1 MHCTYHCMAVPIK
14 LPYMHSKEE
23 LLEQLGESYGYASR
37 IVEKKLEYFKLNL
50 AETTAGVVSGII
62 TAVILAVVG
71 LIALL
76 FALITLGF
84 ALANAFDNSVYGFGL
99 VTLILLLIFVL
110 VLVLKK
116 SLITDP
122 TVSKVITKFFEH
134 DGKEV

>member
-1 MHCTYHCMAVPIK
+1 
-14 LPYMHSKEE
+14 MHSKED
-23 LLEQLGESYGYASR
+23 LLEQLGESYGYATR

-50 AETTAGVVSGII
+50 AETSAGII
-62 TAVILAVVG
+62 SGVITAIVLAVVG
-71 LIALL
+71 LITLV

-84 ALANAFDNSVYGFGL
+84 ALAHVFDNSVYGFGL
-99 VTLILLLIFVL
+99 VTVILLVIFVL
-110 VLVLKK
+110 VLLLKK